1 MQRVKQNQAFLNAI
15 ATTTRERDGRG
26 LIRSAK
32 PQQLDA
38 ICEIIVNILNGVV
51 EISDNVK
58 KKAARHKTVL
68 RKLAKKCLKRVKRKK
83 LFLKYF
89 SIIRRLVIAA
99 LPIIGL
105 TLSAIQL
112 AS

>member
-1 MQRVKQNQAFLNAI
+1 MKRVKENQAFLNAI
-15 ATTTRERDGRG
+15 ATSTRERDGRG

-32 PQQLDA
+32 PKQLDA
-38 ICEIIVNILNGVV
+38 VCEIIVNILHGVLP
-51 EISDNVK
+51 ISDSVK
-58 KKAARHKTVL
+58 KKAERHKTVL
-68 RKLAKKCLKRVKRKK
+68 RKLAKKCLRKLKRKK

-89 SIIRRLVIAA
+89 TIIKRLIVAA
-99 LPIIGL
+99 LPVIGL